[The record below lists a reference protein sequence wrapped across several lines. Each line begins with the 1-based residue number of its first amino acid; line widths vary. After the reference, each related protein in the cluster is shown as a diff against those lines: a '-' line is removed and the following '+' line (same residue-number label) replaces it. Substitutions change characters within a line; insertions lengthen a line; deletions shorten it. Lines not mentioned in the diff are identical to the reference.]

1 MKKAAITFNQT
12 RQISLTALL
21 FALYYLAAPM
31 EDLLTGAMGTVQ
43 KYIAI
48 VIVLVEIAKFDFH
61 ISLPKNRFTHCM
73 IWLMALAVISCF
85 WSVDLGTTWERL
97 FAYLTVPGFCLFA
110 TALGFNEREYR
121 LILNAALLGGIIVFF
136 FIIEKETFYGN
147 TFRTTLSESND
158 PNNLAALLLLPFGI
172 SFDRLIKRN
181 GLWRLMYIVLV
192 GAFTYALLLT
202 GSRGGMLAMLMFVGA
217 YLLQGNWREKWS
229 KLLLLGIVVA
239 TAYFVLVP
247 LLPDTLRLR
256 MFSVESYT
264 GTGAGR
270 TEIWKTVITKVL
282 PDSWLLG
289 NGAGCVCVRLIPYY
303 GFRRGVHNTYLNML
317 GEYGILGLPVFLI
330 MLSGMLKKQ
339 VKTKRTVE
347 AALLAGIFV
356 AIFFLDAY
364 AKKFFWNIMMLAC
377 IAEKT
382 TVQQKAAAGET
393 GEECEDLYSSVEKLH
408 VAPFIEQG
416 MN

>member
-48 VIVLVEIAKFDFH
+48 VIVLVGVAKFDFH

-73 IWLMALAVISCF
+73 IWLMAVAVISCL

-97 FAYLTVPGFCLFA
+97 FAYLTVPGLCLFA
-110 TALGFNEREYR
+110 TALDFNEREYR

-136 FIIEKETFYGN
+136 FMIEKGTFYGN

-192 GAFTYALLLT
+192 GAFTYALLFT

-239 TAYFVLVP
+239 TACFVLVP

-289 NGAGCVCVRLIPYY
+289 NGAGCVGVRLIPYY
-303 GFRRGVHNTYLNML
+303 GFRKGVHNTYLNML

-330 MLSGMLKKQ
+330 MLNGMLKKQ

-347 AALLAGIFV
+347 AALLTGIFV

-377 IAEKT
+377 IAGRVDAKNS
-382 TVQQKAAAGET
+382 Q
-393 GEECEDLYSSVEKLH
+393 
-408 VAPFIEQG
+408 F
-416 MN
+416 